1 MSSLK
6 LKIKGKFILM
16 FAALMVCLSV
26 AIGMFSFV
34 LTKNRVLM
42 QTEEQCQNMISLIK
56 QVVPADKV
64 SSFLQND
71 DLDEYDEIYSGLR
84 EIKEAYKPQYL
95 YLFIPLESG
104 DRMHMIF
111 DISADGDDPA
121 DHDSLGSIVP
131 DESGLHSRL
140 LSYFSGAAAMSSVVT
155 STKEYGYVMSD
166 YGLLTGSDGKNVAV
180 IGVDMGMEQIVD
192 EIRTQTFS
200 MILVTVLIIVLFC
213 VLCLITVNG
222 QIVKPIKNLAHH
234 MGQFDKDKSD
244 FEMNSFT
251 VHTNDE
257 IELMASSYNSM
268 ANDLHQYVENLRAV
282 TAERERIATELNVA
296 TQIQASML
304 PSIFPPFPSRKE
316 FDIFATM
323 QPAKE
328 VGGDFYDFFMVDDDH
343 LAVVI
348 ADVSGKGV
356 PAALFMVIAKTLIKN
371 SLQEG
376 GKPADV
382 FTSVNAQLCE
392 NNEAGMFVTAWMA
405 VYEISTG
412 KLTFVN
418 AGHNPPLIKRK
429 DGSFEYL
436 KSRAGF
442 VLAGMGGMKY
452 RDNENFLAAGDIL
465 YLYTDGVT
473 EATSVDEQLFGEDRL
488 KAVLDKNADVSLTQL
503 LHMVKGDID
512 LFVNGAEQFDDIT
525 MLALKISDRSAAD

>member
-1 MSSLK
+1 MYVISISQGKGGVGKTTTAISL
-6 LKIKGKFILM
+6 G
-16 FAALMVCLSV
+16 AALV
-26 AIGMFSFV
+26 
-34 LTKNRVLM
+34 
-42 QTEEQCQNMISLIK
+42 E
-56 QVVPADKV
+56 
-64 SSFLQND
+64 
-71 DLDEYDEIYSGLR
+71 
-84 EIKEAYKPQYL
+84 
-95 YLFIPLESG
+95 
-104 DRMHMIF
+104 
-111 DISADGDDPA
+111 
-121 DHDSLGSIVP
+121 LGK
-131 DESGLHSRL
+131 R
-140 LSYFSGAAAMSSVVT
+140 
-155 STKEYGYVMSD
+155 
-166 YGLLTGSDGKNVAV
+166 
-180 IGVDMGMEQIVD
+180 
-192 EIRTQTFS
+192 
-200 MILVTVLIIVLFC
+200 VLIIDVDPQEHVQVSFNSNNHEHMYGMDDVLLDKVPISKAIRKTSYKDLFY
-213 VLCLITVNG
+213 ITAG
-222 QIVKPIKNLAHH
+222 KRIILAEQYLPIHKKY
-234 MGQFDKDKSD
+234 Q
-244 FEMNSFT
+244 
-251 VHTNDE
+251 
-257 IELMASSYNSM
+257 
-268 ANDLHQYVENLRAV
+268 
-282 TAERERIATELNVA
+282 
-296 TQIQASML
+296 
-304 PSIFPPFPSRKE
+304 
-316 FDIFATM
+316 
-323 QPAKE
+323 
-328 VGGDFYDFFMVDDDH
+328 
-343 LAVVI
+343 
-348 ADVSGKGV
+348 
-356 PAALFMVIAKTLIKN
+356 KTIKN